1 MESVL
6 LNTTEL
12 RFTGSGGD
20 KVVLI
25 GRRNSDGRVILPEQ
39 ILCIIETRAGKPRW
53 AFRDSARYDYLSP
66 RELQCCSWS

>member
-12 RFTGSGGD
+12 RLTGSGGD

-25 GRRNSDGRVILPEQ
+25 GCCNSDGRVILPEQ
-39 ILCIIETRAGKPRW
+39 VFCIVETRAGEPRW
-53 AFRDSARYDYLSP
+53 PFRDSARYDYLS
-66 RELQCCSWS
+66 